1 MEIIVGKTAGFC
13 FGVKNAVDKTLE
25 ELENKKNIYCLGE
38 LVHNKLVTEA
48 LEQKG
53 AIFINDIN
61 EARNIVVIRAH
72 GVSKN
77 IYEKAKKL
85 KIEIKDLTCP
95 KVLHIHNI
103 AQEYKNKNYF
113 IFLVGQKEHPETV
126 GTISFCGDDAIII
139 ERPEDIPNAI
149 EKFNKSKTERALIIA
164 QTTFSIEKFNNIVD
178 ILKEKIKTIEVKNTI
193 CPATK
198 QRQEEA
204 TELSKKV
211 DTMIIIGGKHS
222 SNTTKLFDIASKYC
236 KNVLFIEN
244 KDELDLNKISRTHRI
259 GIMAGASTP
268 QKSIEEVV
276 ENLSKMC

>member
-149 EKFNKSKTERALIIA
+149 EKFKKSKTERALIIA
-164 QTTFSIEKFNNIVD
+164 QTTLSIEKFNNIVD

-198 QRQEEA
+198 QRQEEHIFR
-204 TELSKKV
+204 SKA
-211 DTMIIIGGKHS
+211 GKH
-222 SNTTKLFDIASKYC
+222 C
-236 KNVLFIEN
+236 G
-244 KDELDLNKISRTHRI
+244 RC
-259 GIMAGASTP
+259 GIQGTSGRERGYP
-268 QKSIEEVV
+268 GIRS
-276 ENLSKMC
+276 